1 MPFNSRQVVTRILR
15 ALKHLILLVPQR
27 LRVISAARQGLG
39 EMNSIESVETD
50 VNTEPAIP
58 TTVTVTVIII
68 RVKPTVKIPGI
79 RPLQLGPNRTV

>member
-68 RVKPTVKIPGI
+68 RVKPTVTIPGI
-79 RPLQLGPNRTV
+79 RR

>member
-15 ALKHLILLVPQR
+15 ALKLLAAGILLVPQR

-68 RVKPTVKIPGI
+68 RVKPTVTIPGI
-79 RPLQLGPNRTV
+79 RR